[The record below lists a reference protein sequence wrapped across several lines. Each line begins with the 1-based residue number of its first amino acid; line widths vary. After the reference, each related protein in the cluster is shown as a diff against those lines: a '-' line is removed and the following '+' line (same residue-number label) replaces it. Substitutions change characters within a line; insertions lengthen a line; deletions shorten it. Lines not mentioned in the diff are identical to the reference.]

1 MKRSVF
7 QTGVWMA
14 LFLLLAWGG
23 WKLSQTLGT
32 EHVQATEHVQTA
44 GYTQTAEH
52 VQASELPDPRTPS
65 STFAAV
71 IKPNR
76 VCTLAFR
83 VGGSLSEVCAH
94 VGDTLHAGNALLR
107 LDAQDFE
114 RDVKLATA
122 KLQAAREQ
130 LALLEHGA
138 RAEDLAIIEAKL
150 ASAIAERDYTVSEY
164 ERVKPLLKKNA
175 ISLSD
180 LDLLYSKVRI
190 AEASVRS
197 LEQELQKAQSGGRQ
211 EEICIQK
218 AEIAALEVKLA
229 EAEALLADTTLTVP
243 FDGVL
248 AECLAQPHE
257 IVRPGHAVAT
267 LVDVSRFAVEIQIPE
282 SEIPQTGDFSSH
294 FRGWVTFSSFPEQ
307 RYPVSFQ
314 QIRPNA
320 DAQTHRWLVTL
331 TLEAPSD
338 HVVLPGMTAKVQ
350 LENAKVQLE
359 DTKAHLEEGTLEE
372 NSLVESTLEERTL
385 GESTL

>member
-1 MKRSVF
+1 MKWRVF
-7 QTGVWMA
+7 QTGVLGMA

-32 EHVQATEHVQTA
+32 EHVQAAEQSPLQTSA
-44 GYTQTAEH
+44 
-52 VQASELPDPRTPS
+52 P
-65 STFAAV
+65 STFVAT
-71 IKPNR
+71 IKPHR

-83 VGGSLSEVCAH
+83 VGGSLTEVHAH
-94 VGDTLHAGNALLR
+94 VGDSLHARDTLLQ

-122 KLQAAREQ
+122 NLQAARER

-150 ASAIAERDYTVSEY
+150 ASTVAERDYTVSEY
-164 ERVKPLLKKNA
+164 ERAKPLLKKNA

-197 LEQELQKAQSGGRQ
+197 LEQELQKARSGGRQ
-211 EEICIQK
+211 EEIRIQK
-218 AEIAALEVKLA
+218 AEIAALEVKLD
-229 EAEALLADTTLTVP
+229 EAKALLADTTLTVP
-243 FDGVL
+243 FEGVL
-248 AECLAQPHE
+248 AECLVQPHE

-267 LVDVSRFAVEIQIPE
+267 LVDISRFAVEFQIPE
-282 SEIPQTGDFSSH
+282 NEIPQTGDFSNH
-294 FRGWVTFSSFPEQ
+294 FRGWVTFAGFPEQ

-314 QIRPNA
+314 SIQPHA

-350 LENAKVQLE
+350 LEE
-359 DTKAHLEEGTLEE
+359 S
-372 NSLVESTLEERTL
+372 SL
-385 GESTL
+385 